1 MMNTADNREDNY
13 EEHLEIETDQIQ
25 SAKFEEDILGF
36 EVSKLGEIIKEVR
49 ESLHLS
55 REELAQKCGT
65 SSYYISK
72 IENNMLDI
80 PVSALS
86 SIVRQGLNGHLELRV
101 RL

>member
-1 MMNTADNREDNY
+1 MDNY
-13 EEHLEIETDQIQ
+13 DEHLEVEMDQIQ
-25 SAKFEEDILGF
+25 PTKVEDYVLGF
-36 EVSKLGEIIKEVR
+36 EVTRLGDLIKEIR
-49 ESLHLS
+49 ERQHLS

-72 IENNMLDI
+72 IENNLLDI

-86 SIVRQGLNGHLELRV
+86 SIIRQGLNGHLELRV